1 METINPR
8 FEAQK
13 LKSTQDEIAFLREQI
28 ARKERE
34 LAETHG
40 EKALEVAS
48 NHVVSKYSE
57 IPREKILHSDYSLTD
72 KEVEAVTLDLS
83 PEEHDETIAELLGI
97 IEENGIKN
105 AMDAVAGLNNPHI
118 VDDLQRFLV
127 QYLKAGFIAKGIKE
141 SAPEFKAMHMTLFEV
156 SLPEREEKE
165 REKNLK
171 ELISSMEQFYS
182 GMLSVEDS
190 ETGYFT
196 IELAVENFTSEFR
209 FYVAVH
215 DSKKS
220 LFEKQILSIFH
231 DAKIVEKRDDYNI
244 FNPQGV
250 TVASTITQKRDP
262 VWPITTYE
270 SFDYDPL
277 NVILNSFSKI
287 QEKGEGA
294 AIQIVIKPEGDSH
307 TSRFKK
313 ILKDLEK
320 GEKVNDAINNNQS
333 GIQKVFGLF
342 SKAIENITQGEEG
355 KAKKE
360 EKMKERA
367 MKIDEIAKKEFEKK
381 ISSISSKVN
390 IRLIV
395 SSSHKDSANS
405 ILRDMKSSFNQFN
418 STTGNTL
425 EFRDIDTRKIGE
437 ACHNFTYRLF
447 EERDSMVLNI
457 HELTSLFHF
466 PASHMRSAPHV
477 KVAKSGSAPA
487 PLNIAKSGIILGINR
502 DRNTETKIFFSP
514 EDRLRHFYCIGQTG
528 TGKTTLLKNM
538 IIQDIENGEG
548 VCMIDPHGTDI
559 QDVLAAV
566 PPSRKDDI
574 IYFDPSALDRPMG
587 LNMLEYDTTH
597 PEQKTFVVNEL
608 FSIFQKLYGA
618 VPESMGPMF
627 EQYFRN
633 STMLVIDDPE
643 TGSTL
648 LDVSRVMA
656 NKTFRDLKISRCKNP
671 VIVQFWKEIAEKAGG
686 ESSLANIVPYITS
699 KFDVFLANEI
709 MRPIVAQEKSS
720 FDFRKIMDENKIL
733 LVNLSKGKLGELN
746 ANLIGLIIV
755 GKILMAALSRVD
767 LVGRDMNPFYLYID
781 EFQNVTTNS
790 ISTILAEARKY
801 KLGLSIA
808 HQFIKQIDE
817 KILNAVFGNVGS
829 VCSFRVGSEDGEVL
843 EKQFTPIFTAKDLMN
858 LDNRNAY
865 LRMLANGQPVKP
877 FNIETL
883 APKKFDAKRIDLY
896 KELSALR
903 YGRPRNEVETEILA
917 KYKKEEKP
925 KSPFV

>member
-1 METINPR
+1 MR
-8 FEAQK
+8 
-13 LKSTQDEIAFLREQI
+13 
-28 ARKERE
+28 
-34 LAETHG
+34 
-40 EKALEVAS
+40 
-48 NHVVSKYSE
+48 
-57 IPREKILHSDYSLTD
+57 
-72 KEVEAVTLDLS
+72 
-83 PEEHDETIAELLGI
+83 
-97 IEENGIKN
+97 
-105 AMDAVAGLNNPHI
+105 
-118 VDDLQRFLV
+118 
-127 QYLKAGFIAKGIKE
+127 
-141 SAPEFKAMHMTLFEV
+141 
-156 SLPEREEKE
+156 
-165 REKNLK
+165 NLK

-196 IELAVENFTSEFR
+196 IELAVENYTSEFR
-209 FYVAVH
+209 FYVAIH
-215 DSKKS
+215 DTKKS

-231 DAKIVEKRDDYNI
+231 DAKIVERKDDFNI
-244 FNPQGV
+244 FSPDGV
-250 TVASTITQKRDP
+250 TVASILTQKKDP

-277 NVILNSFSKI
+277 NIILNSFSKI
-287 QEKGEGA
+287 KENGEGA
-294 AIQIVIKPEGDSH
+294 AIQIVIRPNGEVH
-307 TSRFKK
+307 TNRFKK

-320 GEKVNDAINNNQS
+320 GEKVGDAISNNTA
-333 GIQKVFGLF
+333 GVQKIFGF
-342 SKAIENITQGEEG
+342 INKAINSVTETRED
-355 KAKKE
+355 KDKRE
-360 EKMKERA
+360 EKTKERS
-367 MKIDEIAKKEFEKK
+367 MKVDEITKKEFEKK
-381 ISSISSKVN
+381 ISSISSEVN
-390 IRLIV
+390 IRLVV
-395 SSSHKDSANS
+395 SAQDKDSANS
-405 ILRDMKSSFNQFN
+405 ILRDIKSAFNQFN
-418 STTGNTL
+418 STTGNVL
-425 EFRDIDTRKIGE
+425 EFRDVEERKVGPV
-437 ACHNFTYRLF
+437 CHDFSYRLF
-447 EERDSMVLNI
+447 DDRHTMVLNI
-457 HELTSLFHF
+457 HELTSVFHF
-466 PASHMRSAPHV
+466 PSSHMRSAPHV
-477 KVAKSGSAPA
+477 KVAKSGSSPA
-487 PLNIAKSGIILGINR
+487 PLNIAKSGILLGINK
-502 DRNTETKIFFSP
+502 DRNTETKIYFSP
-514 EDRLRHFYCIGQTG
+514 EDRLRHFYVIGQTG

-538 IIQDIENGEG
+538 IVQDIENGEG

-559 QDVLAAV
+559 QDVLASI
-566 PPSRKDDI
+566 PPSRKDDV
-574 IYFDPSALDRPMG
+574 IYFDPSSLDRPMG
-587 LNMLEYDTTH
+587 LNMLEYDIEH

-643 TGSTL
+643 SGSTL

-656 NKTFRDLKISRCKNP
+656 NKSFRDLKISRCKNP
-671 VIVQFWKEIAEKAGG
+671 IIVQFWKEIAEKAGG

-720 FDFRKIMDENKIL
+720 FDFRKIMDEKKIL

-767 LVGRDMNPFYLYID
+767 LVGKDMNPFYLYID

-801 KLGLSIA
+801 KLGLNIA

-829 VCSFRVGSEDGEVL
+829 VCAFRVGSEDGEVL
-843 EKQFTPIFTAKDLMN
+843 EKQFTPVFSAKDLMN

-883 APKKFDAKRIDLY
+883 PPKKFDPKKVELY
-896 KELSALR
+896 KQLSFMT
-903 YGRPRNEVETEILA
+903 YGRPRKEVEEEILSR
-917 KYKKEEKP
+917 YKKEEKP
-925 KSPFV
+925 RIF